1 MIILDGLYVLETN
14 LFMLLYA
21 LIILFN
27 FLEPF
32 SAFYTQKSK
41 IKSVVNIDMK
51 QNVIVAL
58 LSLLIVFLIVFLFSY
73 TFHLPSQENY
83 KDIKTVFAASKG
95 GGKPSTD
102 YAVRYN
108 SNNYNVEYHD
118 AISDMQ
124 DIDSEITWVADA
136 DGNKIGLPK
145 LKGKEHITY
154 YDPGTYT
161 YGASAYV
168 PNYEDS
174 IYLSKTFRNRAYNK

>member
-1 MIILDGLYVLETN
+1 
-14 LFMLLYA
+14 MLLYA

-27 FLEPF
+27 FLEPVL
-32 SAFYTQKSK
+32 AFYTQKSK

-51 QNVIVAL
+51 QNVVVVL
-58 LSLLIVFLIVFLFSY
+58 LSLLIVFLIVFLFLY
-73 TFHLPSQENY
+73 TFHLPTQEKYENV
-83 KDIKTVFAASKG
+83 KTVFAASKG